1 MSSQGFKEKLGQY
14 ISDLLKHYGI
24 DVKTDADVCQQK
36 VDFAGV
42 DKNGIKANLIIDI
55 SGELDDSADTIECN
69 GRLFI
74 VRYGLTTPRFYKSV
88 TVADVKD
95 LETLLRRF
103 YGISSEASMYEKSYA
118 DYIKLQSPEPEVLR
132 SVLNELFSTVDVKLV
147 ENTLLKIYASG
158 RNVVDRVEP
167 GKKASYIRERF
178 IRVLEDLGLIF
189 LSEITPG
196 NGYTLYIYACTQQGI
211 ILAQKLAQE
220 TFLQKQSVVGL
231 WLDRHDPQTCFLAVW
246 AAMRG
251 SVYQNYPVCVPVKRD
266 ETTRIVHIPCHLL
279 GFKRCESFLNEQFP
293 VELSL
298 FADSILGGKTIS
310 ERIYGA
316 LYELTASYLT
326 MLSRVQIAG
335 NDVESICIVPE
346 LAKSIFDAT
355 QPDFISKFSNSKLM
369 KSINSYSAA
378 ISLISID
385 LESDEALKVMNL
397 YGISREEIV
406 SAYEDLLGS
415 GSVKKESPTV
425 YSAVNWDLL
434 AKNYLEKIDAISAEL
449 EII

>member
-1 MSSQGFKEKLGQY
+1 MSSQGFREKLGQY
-14 ISDLLKHYGI
+14 ASDLLKHYGI
-24 DVKTDADVCQQK
+24 DVKTDAGECQQK
-36 VDFAGV
+36 VDIVGI
-42 DKNGIKANLIIDI
+42 DKKGIKVNLIIDI
-55 SGELDDSADTIECN
+55 SGELDGSADTIVCN
-69 GRLFI
+69 DRLFI
-74 VRYGLTTPRFYKSV
+74 VRYGLTTPKFYKNVIV
-88 TVADVKD
+88 TDVKN

-103 YGISSEASMYEKSYA
+103 YSISSEVSMYEKSYK
-118 DYIKLQSPEPEVLR
+118 DYIKLQSPEPEMLR
-132 SVLNELFSTVDVKLV
+132 SLLNELFSTVDAKLV

-158 RNVVDRVEP
+158 RNVVDRIEP
-167 GKKASYIRERF
+167 GKKTSFIRDRF
-178 IRVLEDLGLIF
+178 VRVLEDLDLIF

-196 NGYTLYIYACTQQGI
+196 DGYTLYIYACTQQGI
-211 ILAQKLAQE
+211 VIAQKLAQE

-231 WLDRHDPQTCFLAVW
+231 WLDRHDPQTCFLAAW
-246 AAMRG
+246 AAMKG

-266 ETTRIVHIPCHLL
+266 ETTRIIHIPCPLL
-279 GFKRCESFLNEQFP
+279 GLKRCDSFLNEQFP

-310 ERIYGA
+310 EKIYGV

-355 QPDFISKFSNSKLM
+355 QQDFVSKFSNSKLM

-397 YGISREEIV
+397 YGISREEII

-434 AKNYLEKIDAISAEL
+434 VKSYLEKIDAISAEL